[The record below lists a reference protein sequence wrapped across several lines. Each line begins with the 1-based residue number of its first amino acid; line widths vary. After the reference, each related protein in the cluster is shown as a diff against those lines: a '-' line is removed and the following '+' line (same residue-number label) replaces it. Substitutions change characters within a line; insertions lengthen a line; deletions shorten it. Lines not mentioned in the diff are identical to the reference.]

1 MTIGYV
7 SLIPTG
13 GEVASG
19 VIVDTDSP
27 AIMQLALERW
37 PDCVVKRLPPQTDD
51 EGAIASSIRSEVG
64 LGSQLV
70 IVIGGS
76 GGGRAFAATLAPD
89 VSHRGIKQL
98 FPEASAGEIW
108 GSNGHLFCEMLVARH
123 DAGWV
128 INVPGPRPEAVA
140 ASRAAM
146 DAIVGGVKPE
156 QMVQLMADAVVAQ
169 YPGAAGS
176 VQSIGALATV
186 ESMERVE
193 PVSE

>member
-1 MTIGYV
+1 MIISCV

-13 GEVASG
+13 SEVASG
-19 VIVDTDSP
+19 VIIDTDSP
-27 AIMQLALERW
+27 ALMQLALERW
-37 PDCVVKRLPPQTDD
+37 PGCLVKRLSPESDD
-51 EGAIASSIRSEVG
+51 EAAISSSIRDEVG

-89 VSHRGIKQL
+89 MSHRGIKQV
-98 FPEASAGEIW
+98 FPEASVSEIW

-128 INVPGPRPEAVA
+128 INVPGPLPEAVA
-140 ASRAAM
+140 ACRAAM
-146 DAIVGGVKPE
+146 DAIIDGLEPDYIVRR
-156 QMVQLMADAVVAQ
+156 MADAVVAQ

-176 VQSIGALATV
+176 V
-186 ESMERVE
+186 R
-193 PVSE
+193 P

>member
-1 MTIGYV
+1 MTVGYV

-37 PDCVVKRLPPQTDD
+37 PGCLVKRLPPESDD
-51 EGAIASSIRSEVG
+51 EGMIASSIRNEVG

-76 GGGRAFAATLAPD
+76 GGGHAFAATLAPD
-89 VSHRGIKQL
+89 VSHRGIKQV
-98 FPEASAGEIW
+98 FPDASAAEIW
-108 GSNGHLFCEMLVARH
+108 GSNGHLFCEMLAARH

-128 INVPGPRPEAVA
+128 INVPGPLPEAVA
-140 ASRAAM
+140 ACKAAM
-146 DAIVGGVKPE
+146 DAIVGGVEPE
-156 QMVQLMADAVVAQ
+156 QIVQRMADAVVAQ
-169 YPGAAGS
+169 YPGAAASVGS
-176 VQSIGALATV
+176 AGPV
-186 ESMERVE
+186 EPMGPVE
-193 PVSE
+193 PVTE

>member
-1 MTIGYV
+1 MTVGYV

-13 GEVASG
+13 DEVASG

-37 PDCVVKRLPPQTDD
+37 SGCMVKRLPPQKDD
-51 EGAIASSIRSEVG
+51 EGEIASSIRSEVC
-64 LGSQLV
+64 LGSELV

-76 GGGRAFAATLAPD
+76 GGGRAFASTLAPD
-89 VSHRGIKQL
+89 RSHSGIKQV
-98 FPEASAGEIW
+98 FPQASASEIW

-128 INVPGPRPEAVA
+128 INVPGPLPEAVA

-146 DAIVGGVKPE
+146 DAIGDGLEPDHIVRR
-156 QMVQLMADAVVAQ
+156 MADAVVAQ
-169 YPGAAGS
+169 YPGASGS
-176 VQSIGALATV
+176 V
-186 ESMERVE
+186 R
-193 PVSE
+193 P